1 MKRNCS
7 GCEDFVA
14 IDIDW
19 FCQVLQINILHWVGW
34 FQPHAMK
41 GSSICCPGGGSCRLN
56 VIISPF
62 PSVCSMLAMVEKP
75 AVQLDSDCLSEFWR
89 NKFQSKCFFLR
100 TGLNIA
106 KFVFIQR
113 SSHPF
118 LSNVSALFGGGF
130 CTSLLSDSGSFVIL
144 RLDLMEHFIRINR
157 I

>member
-1 MKRNCS
+1 MKGNCS

-89 NKFQSKCFFLR
+89 NKFQSKCFFFKDRPKYCQICFHSEKLSPIFIKCVR
-100 TGLNIA
+100 SVWWRLLHKLAQWFRIFWDFKVGLDGT
-106 KFVFIQR
+106 FY
-113 SSHPF
+113 
-118 LSNVSALFGGGF
+118 
-130 CTSLLSDSGSFVIL
+130 
-144 RLDLMEHFIRINR
+144 
-157 I
+157 